1 MLFLIVQ
8 ALDYN
13 DREGGE
19 ILGDN
24 KQVDRMIH
32 ATQNKDRRIWKRF
45 GGKNYN
51 IGAIISLII
60 ITLIWFFAAHA
71 VNSPFIFPYLEDV
84 LYQIVYS
91 LTDMYVLENLGI
103 TMRRVITGSVYAFV
117 IGFPLG
123 MIMGYSPRLL
133 QWMSPFINSLRQVP
147 IMAWVPLAIVWF
159 GIGDGPTLF
168 LIAFSGVFTIIL
180 NTIAGVQ
187 DISKDFY
194 NAARSMGAGT
204 LSIIKDIVI
213 PGSLPGVLTGLR
225 LAIGL
230 GWMSV
235 I

>member
-1 MLFLIVQ
+1 
-8 ALDYN
+8 
-13 DREGGE
+13 
-19 ILGDN
+19 
-24 KQVDRMIH
+24 
-32 ATQNKDRRIWKRF
+32 
-45 GGKNYN
+45 
-51 IGAIISLII
+51 
-60 ITLIWFFAAHA
+60 
-71 VNSPFIFPYLEDV
+71 
-84 LYQIVYS
+84 
-91 LTDMYVLENLGI
+91 
-103 TMRRVITGSVYAFV
+103 MRRVVTGSVYAFV

-194 NAARSMGAGT
+194 YAARSMGAST

>member
-1 MLFLIVQ
+1 MS
-8 ALDYN
+8 
-13 DREGGE
+13 E
-19 ILGDN
+19 N

-32 ATQNKDRRIWKRF
+32 ATKSKDRQNWRKM
-45 GGKNYN
+45 GGRNYN

-60 ITLIWFFAAHA
+60 IAVTWFFAAHA
-71 VNSPFIFPYLEDV
+71 VNQPFIFPYLETV
-84 LYQIVYS
+84 LYQVYYS
-91 LTDMYVLENLGI
+91 LTDMYVLENLAI
-103 TMRRVITGSVYAFV
+103 TMRRVLTGSVYAFV

-123 MIMGYSPRLL
+123 MIMGYSPKFL
-133 QWMSPFINSLRQVP
+133 QAMSPFINSLRQVP
-147 IMAWVPLAIVWF
+147 IMAWVPLSIVWL
-159 GIGDGPTLF
+159 GIGDGPTVF
-168 LIAFSGVFTIIL
+168 LIAFSGIFTIIL
-180 NTIAGVQ
+180 NTVAGVQ

-213 PGSLPGVLTGLR
+213 PGSLPGVLTGVR

>member
-1 MLFLIVQ
+1 
-8 ALDYN
+8 
-13 DREGGE
+13 
-19 ILGDN
+19 
-24 KQVDRMIH
+24 MIH
-32 ATQNKDRRIWKRF
+32 AAKNKDRRNWRKL

-51 IGAIISLII
+51 IGAVVSLVIIGLV
-60 ITLIWFFAAHA
+60 WFFAAHA
-71 VNSPFIFPYLEDV
+71 VGSPFIFPYLEDV
-84 LYQIVYS
+84 LYQVVYS
-91 LTDMYVLENLGI
+91 LTDVYVLTNLGI
-103 TMRRVITGSVYAFV
+103 TMRRVITGSTYAFI
-117 IGFPLG
+117 IGFPIG
-123 MIMGYSPRLL
+123 MIMGYSPKLL

-147 IMAWVPLAIVWF
+147 IMAWVPLSIVWF
-159 GIGDGPTLF
+159 GIGDGPTIF
-168 LIAFSGVFTIIL
+168 LIAFSGIFTIIL

-194 NAARSMGAGT
+194 HAARSMGAGT

>member
-1 MLFLIVQ
+1 M
-8 ALDYN
+8 
-13 DREGGE
+13 
-19 ILGDN
+19 GDN

-32 ATQNKDRRIWKRF
+32 AAKNKDRRLWKKM

-51 IGAIISLII
+51 VGAIVSLII
-60 ITLIWFFAAHA
+60 IGLVWFFAAHA

-84 LYQIVYS
+84 FYQIGYS
-91 LTDMYVLENLGI
+91 ITDMYVLENLGI
-103 TMRRVITGSVYAFV
+103 TMRRVVTGSVYAFV

-187 DISKDFY
+187 DISRDFY